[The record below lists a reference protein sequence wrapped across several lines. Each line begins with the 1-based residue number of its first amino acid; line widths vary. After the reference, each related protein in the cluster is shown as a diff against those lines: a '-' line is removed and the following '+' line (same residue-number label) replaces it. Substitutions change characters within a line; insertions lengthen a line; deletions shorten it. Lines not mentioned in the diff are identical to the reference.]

1 MRNMRRYQQILNK
14 QVEKATGP
22 AVNQPKQKA
31 AKKAEPKKN
40 ENPFVKRKK
49 NS

>member
-22 AVNQPKQKA
+22 AVEQPKRKA
-31 AKKAEPKKN
+31 PVKKTEP

-49 NS
+49 N

>member
-1 MRNMRRYQQILNK
+1 MMRNTRRYKQILDK
-14 QVEKATGP
+14 QVKDATGP
-22 AVNQPKQKA
+22 AVKQPKTKT
-31 AKKAEPKKN
+31 PKTESKP

>member
-1 MRNMRRYQQILNK
+1 MRNMRRYKQILDK

-22 AVNQPKQKA
+22 AVNQPKTKT
-31 AKKAEPKKN
+31 PKKSEP

-49 NS
+49 P